1 MPARAEQPV
10 SPAAGATI
18 PELDL
23 SPQEELVVR
32 GRDTAN
38 WVLSY
43 SAVMPL
49 EPPAGADWAADAREA
64 VGRGALA
71 ETILILDGVPPEKQ
85 DAPWRIYRAN
95 VLLRIGLLDE
105 AEATLGPALGGDKA
119 WPAAQAL
126 DSVLASIRGQPDK
139 ADAQARQAIQGDP
152 RSPVAWL
159 ALSYTQQAQGRLS
172 EALESTL
179 RAQNA
184 DPGHATGWTR
194 EAELNMALGLREAAR
209 RAADHALAMQPG
221 SAIGHGVRALV
232 ALLESDWP
240 AAKSGFSNAVRLNPS
255 DANARFGLALV
266 HIQAGDLPRARD
278 ELEIAIGRA
287 PGNAL
292 FHAYLG
298 RVYLG
303 LGDRDKAWLLLERAK
318 ELDPNN
324 PATWLFAGQLRLEE
338 NQPASALEEIRGSID
353 RNEGRKVYRASTLLN
368 EDQALSRID
377 LSRSLQ
383 SLGFDAPAL
392 EQARNALE
400 WQCCGATLRN
410 LADAYTTQPHGLQ
423 ARRSLA
429 LQSLFDTPLGRLP
442 LELDVVQGVGGGS
455 AANVPSHGLP
465 GGIEARR
472 AGLNEYSSL
481 FASDGNWQA
490 ALDANVGG
498 YDTWG
503 EQLRMGGRT
512 GGLGIGFA
520 QRIQVSDGPDGKA
533 LDNRNLQFLLQA
545 QSSPEFSAFLE
556 YREGDSDREEV
567 SYPFD
572 IFRTEQQLDETAR
585 VARVGTRIGLSQ
597 RSHLK
602 ILYSRQWFDGLT
614 TNALPLLPLTST
626 FDTHGI
632 GEMPEFQYQYG
643 WENMTFTLGA
653 SHFHDDTLYRFTG
666 FSSEAENSVRLTYA
680 YASFRPDPEL
690 AATLGL
696 ARGEYK
702 QNSGL
707 VTEYARNLPK
717 LGLHWTPAPG
727 TSVRLTALEAVAMPK
742 VGGAGLEP
750 VEVTGQQQWFGD
762 EIGTVVRR
770 LGLSWEQAL
779 SNGLGLRLALGNDRL
794 SIPLSLGGP
803 TFLDHQYERW
813 SQAGLYWRLPTSW
826 LPGWEGGLRLTYDRL
841 EQERPNIVTDLNTL
855 QKQRAGHWTLG
866 GQLAGPYGLRLA
878 ATLTRVS
885 ADQTFAPLAAPAFN
899 DGEDFWMT
907 DLALVKTF
915 LRGRGNLSVGIR
927 NATNQSI
934 GNYQEPDSQL
944 PRFSP
949 HRFTY
954 ARLSWRFD

>member
-1 MPARAEQPV
+1 MPAGAEQPV

-152 RSPVAWL
+152 RSAVAWL

-179 RAQNA
+179 RAQSA

-194 EAELNMALGLREAAR
+194 EAELNMALGRREAAR

-353 RNEGRKVYRASTLLN
+353 RNEGRKVYRESTLLN
-368 EDQALSRID
+368 EDQALNQID
-377 LSRSLQ
+377 LSRAQ
-383 SLGFDAPAL
+383 EALGFLEPAL
-392 EQARNALE
+392 WAAQT
-400 WQCCGATLRN
+400 ATRESGPGNVAARN
-410 LADAYTTQPHGLQ
+410 LADLYAQASRGLP

-429 LQSLFDTPLGRLP
+429 LQSLFDAPLGQLP
-442 LELDVVQGVGGGS
+442 LALDVAQGVGGT
-455 AANVPSHGLP
+455 ANIPNHGLP
-465 GGIEARR
+465 VAMEPRP
-472 AGLNEYSSL
+472 AGLNEYSGI
-481 FASDGNWQA
+481 FARQGWQMA
-490 ALDANVGG
+490 VEANGG
-498 YDTWG
+498 SFDTWG
-503 EQLRMGGRT
+503 GQARLGGVL
-512 GGLGIGFA
+512 GELGVGLAGLG
-520 QRIQVSDGPDGKA
+520 QKSDGIDGRA
-533 LDNRNLQFLLQA
+533 LDNKVLQALLQA
-545 QSSPEFSAFLE
+545 RLAQDISTFLE
-556 YREGDSDREEV
+556 YRRVDSRREEV
-567 SYPFD
+567 FFPYDLFVTPIQD
-572 IFRTEQQLDETAR
+572 DEIVNIGRLGLNWRLGEQSSLRLLLA
-585 VARVGTRIGLSQ
+585 
-597 RSHLK
+597 
-602 ILYSRQWFDGLT
+602 RQWRDLVA
-614 TNALPLLPLTST
+614 NYTSAGFGAAFPGT
-626 FDTHGI
+626 AN
-632 GEMPEFQYQYG
+632 MPELQYLG
-643 WENMTFTLGA
+643 NWGKLALTLGA
-653 SHFHDDTLYRFTG
+653 SRYDESGRVELPVGSLLY
-666 FSSEAENSVRLTYA
+666 FSDIRADLAYA
-680 YASFRPDPEL
+680 YGTWRPRQDL
-690 AATLGL
+690 NLTLGISHVHYSQD
-696 ARGEYK
+696 GGSIEY
-702 QNSGL
+702 SR
-707 VTEYARNLPK
+707 TMPK
-717 LGLHWTPAPG
+717 LGINWRPTTGSELRFA
-727 TSVRLTALEAVAMPK
+727 VLEAAALPK
-742 VGGAGLEP
+742 TGGAGLEP
-750 VEVTGQQQWFGD
+750 VDVAGTPQWFGD
-762 EIGTVVRR
+762 EIGGVYRR
-770 LGLSWEQAL
+770 ASLGWRQAL
-779 SNGLGLRLALGNDRL
+779 SPSLDLMLEWDNDR
-794 SIPLSLGGP
+794 IQVPGVFGGGDVFDP
-803 TFLDHQYERW
+803 AYERTLK
-813 SQAGLYWRLPTSW
+813 AGLYWRLPHTW
-826 LPGWEGGLRLTYDRL
+826 LQPWQGGLRLTLDRL
-841 EQERPNIVTDLNTL
+841 DHDDHDAVLDNAQLRQQIA
-855 QKQRAGHWTLG
+855 RHWTLG
-866 GQLAGPYGLRLA
+866 GRFAGPGGLGLNLA
-878 ATLTRVS
+878 LTRVD
-885 ADQTFAPLAAPAFN
+885 AKQTFATSTPLPLTDAEGFWIVDLAASWNFDRN
-899 DGEDFWMT
+899 RKRFSLG
-907 DLALVKTF
+907 V
-915 LRGRGNLSVGIR
+915 R
-927 NATNQSI
+927 NAADQSI
-934 GNYQEPDSQL
+934 GRYQEIDPL
-944 PRFSP
+944 MPRFAP
-949 HRFTY
+949 NRFFYT
-954 ARLSWRFD
+954 RLQWQLD